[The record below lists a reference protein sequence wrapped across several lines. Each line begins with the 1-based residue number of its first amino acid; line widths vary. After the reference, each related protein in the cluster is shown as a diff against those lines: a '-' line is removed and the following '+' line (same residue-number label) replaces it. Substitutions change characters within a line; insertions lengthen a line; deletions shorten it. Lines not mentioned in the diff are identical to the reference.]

1 MTFARRLYEQFRTL
15 IHEVAKFGVVGLVG
29 FIITVGGA
37 DVLRYGLGVGKYKA
51 VIAATVLATIA
62 TFLGNRYWTFR
73 HRERTGMGR
82 ETVLF
87 FVYNGV
93 GLLIQLSCVAIV
105 QDGLGLGSK
114 AWYNIANLMGIALG
128 TLFRFYAYR
137 KWVWKTQ
144 PTDGAVVVGDGL
156 ISPPGDN
163 PPGLGQAASPA
174 GQAASGNEPGSHD
187 ADPRVALP
195 RRTPRSMTGP
205 GAPLGGR

>member
-1 MTFARRLYEQFRTL
+1 MNLARRLYEQFRTL
-15 IHEVAKFGVVGLVG
+15 IHEVAKFGVIGMIG
-29 FIITVGGA
+29 FVITVGGA
-37 DVLRYGLGVGKYKA
+37 DVLRYGVGLGKYKA
-51 VIAATVLATIA
+51 VIVATVVATIA

-93 GLLIQLSCVAIV
+93 GLLIQLACVAIV

-114 AWYNIANLMGIALG
+114 TWYNIANLIGIVLG

-144 PTDGAVVVGDGL
+144 PASGAVAGDDL
-156 ISPPGDN
+156 ISPPGDDS
-163 PPGLGQAASPA
+163 PGLGQAASPA

-187 ADPRVALP
+187 SNPAAALP
-195 RRTPRSMTGP
+195 PRTPRTMAGP